1 MDLLIAGGTQFV
13 GRHVVE
19 TALARGHK
27 VTLLNRGQSGS
38 GLFPGV
44 PRIQADRMVDVSV
57 VKGKRFDSCIDVS
70 GYFHRPVRMLA
81 EAVKPTVPH
90 YCSISTISVYADW
103 RPSPAID
110 ESFDLATTDT
120 PDHEIRDGKDYGG
133 LKVLAENAAKA
144 VYGDGTLIIR
154 PGLIVGPGDHT
165 NRFTYWP
172 VRLAEG
178 GEVLA
183 PGPKERLVQ
192 FIDVRDLARFIVD
205 MVEKKAAGTYNAT
218 GPAEKMSMGD
228 MLDRI
233 GKTVGSTAKLT
244 WVEPE
249 FLVEGGVTP
258 YTEMPLWLPK
268 SEKRPL
274 FASISNAK
282 GIAAGLRYRPFAE
295 TVRDT
300 LAWWKGEKAPPE
312 GTALK
317 REKER
322 DLLAKWK
329 AKKG

>member
-13 GRHVVE
+13 GRHIVE
-19 TALARGHK
+19 AALARGHK
-27 VTLLNRGQSGS
+27 VTLLNRGQSGE

-44 PRIQADRMVDVSV
+44 ERIQADRMVDVSA
-57 VKGKRFDSCIDVS
+57 VKGRRFDSCIDVS

-90 YCSISTISVYADW
+90 YCFISTISVYADW
-103 RPSPAID
+103 REAKAID
-110 ESFDLATTDT
+110 ESFDLATTET
-120 PDHEIRDGKDYGG
+120 PDHELRDGKDYGA

-144 VYGDGTLIIR
+144 VYGEGTLIIR

-172 VRLAEG
+172 TRLAAG

-192 FIDVRDLARFIVD
+192 FIDVRDLARFTLD
-205 MVEKKAAGTYNAT
+205 MVEKKAGGTYNAT
-218 GPAEKMSMGD
+218 GPAGRMSMGE
-228 MLDRI
+228 MLEQI
-233 GKTVGSTAKLT
+233 TKTIGSTARLT
-244 WVEPE
+244 WVDPE
-249 FLVEGGVTP
+249 FLAEAGVTP

-274 FASISNAK
+274 YASISNAK
-282 GIAAGLRYRPFAE
+282 GIAAGLRHRPFAE

-300 LAWWKGEKAPPE
+300 LAWWKGEKAPPA

-317 REKER
+317 REKEAE
-322 DLLAKWK
+322 LLAKWK
-329 AKKG
+329 ATRA

>member
-13 GRHVVE
+13 GRHIVE
-19 TALARGHK
+19 TALGRGHK
-27 VTLLNRGQSGS
+27 VALLNRGQSGQ

-44 PRIQADRMVDVSV
+44 ERIQADRMVDVSA
-57 VKGKRFDSCIDVS
+57 VKGRRFASCIDVS

-81 EAVKPTVPH
+81 EAVRPTVPH
-90 YCSISTISVYADW
+90 YCFVSTISVYADW

-110 ESFDLATTDT
+110 ETFDLATTDT
-120 PDHEIRDGKDYGG
+120 PDHEVRDGKDYGG
-133 LKVLAENAAKA
+133 LKVLAENAARA
-144 VYGDGTLIIR
+144 VYGDGTLIVR

-172 VRLAEG
+172 TRLAAG

-192 FIDVRDLARFIVD
+192 FIDVRDLAGFILD
-205 MVEKKAAGTYNAT
+205 MVERKAGGIYNAT
-218 GPAEKMSMGD
+218 GPAEKMSMGE

-233 GKTVGSTAKLT
+233 QAAIGSAAKLT
-244 WVEPE
+244 WVDPE
-249 FLVEGGVTP
+249 LLIDADVKP
-258 YTEMPLWLPK
+258 YTEMPLWLPE

-274 FASISNAK
+274 FASISSAK
-282 GIAAGLRYRPFAE
+282 AIAAGLRYRPFAE

-300 LAWWKGEKAPPE
+300 LAWWKGEADPPK
-312 GTALK
+312 GTALT

-322 DLLAKWK
+322 DLLARWK
-329 AKKG
+329 GRAA

>member
-13 GRHVVE
+13 GRHIVE
-19 TALARGHK
+19 TALKRGHK
-27 VTLLNRGQSGS
+27 VTMLNRGQSGQ

-44 PRIQADRMVDVSV
+44 ERLTADRTVDVSV
-57 VKGKRFDSCIDVS
+57 VKGRKFDSCIDVS
-70 GYFHRPVRMLA
+70 GYFHRHVRMLA
-81 EAVKPTVPH
+81 EAVKGTVPH
-90 YCSISTISVYADW
+90 YCFVSTISVYADW

-110 ESFDLATTDT
+110 ENFDLATTET

-144 VYGDGTLIIR
+144 VYGDKTLIVR

-172 VRLAEG
+172 TRLAAG

-183 PGPKERLVQ
+183 PGPTERLVQ
-192 FIDVRDLARFIVD
+192 FIDVRDLARFILD

-218 GPAEKMSMGD
+218 GPGERMSMGD

-233 GKTVGSTAKLT
+233 QKAIGSTAKLT
-244 WVEPE
+244 WVEPKV
-249 FLVEGGVTP
+249 LIDGGVKP
-258 YTEMPLWLPK
+258 YTEMPLWLPE

-282 GIAAGLRYRPFAE
+282 AIAAGLRYTPFAE
-295 TVRDT
+295 TAKDT
-300 LAWWKGEKAPPE
+300 LAWWKGEKDPPVVAAM
-312 GTALK
+312 T

-322 DLLAKWK
+322 DLLAK
-329 AKKG
+329 AKG

>member
-13 GRHVVE
+13 GRHIVE
-19 TALARGHK
+19 TALKRGHK
-27 VTLLNRGQSGS
+27 VTLLNRGQSGQ

-44 PRIQADRMVDVSV
+44 ERLTADRTVDVSV
-57 VKGKRFDSCIDVS
+57 VKGRKFDSCIDVS
-70 GYFHRPVRMLA
+70 GYFHRHVRMLA
-81 EAVKPTVPH
+81 EAVKATVPH
-90 YCSISTISVYADW
+90 FCFVSTISVYADW

-110 ESFDLATTDT
+110 ETFDLAKTET
-120 PDHEIRDGKDYGG
+120 PDHEVRDGKDYGA

-172 VRLAEG
+172 TRLHEG

-192 FIDVRDLARFIVD
+192 FIDVRDLAAFIVS
-205 MVEKKAAGTYNAT
+205 MVEKKAGGTYNAT
-218 GPAEKMSMGD
+218 GPEAKMSMGD
-228 MLDRI
+228 MLDQIQKAI
-233 GKTVGSTAKLT
+233 GSSAKLT
-244 WVEPE
+244 WVEPK
-249 FLVEGGVTP
+249 LLTDNGVVA
-258 YTEMPLWLPK
+258 YTEMPLWLPE

-282 GIAAGLRYRPFAE
+282 AIAAGLRYRPFAE
-295 TVRDT
+295 TAKDT
-300 LAWWKGEKAPPE
+300 LAWWKSEKTPPQ

-322 DLLAKWK
+322 EILAK
-329 AKKG
+329 AKG